1 MGSLRIYL
9 TGRLAIET
17 GQGSIIDHTRSS
29 VVERVALAVLVVER
43 HRPVAIDEIADIV
56 WEDQRPDDWSE
67 KITGGLR
74 NLSESID
81 LAMTDDIRLERSNDL
96 VRLVLPSDVWVD
108 MEHAHRSLERATAAM
123 SEGDL
128 GRAISLSTTA
138 AVIGRRPFLP
148 GVEGRWISSQRTNH
162 RANLIDGLLLRAR
175 GALRSGAADEAVRI
189 ARRALAHDPLHEP
202 TLRLLMRSLDAAG
215 NRVDA
220 LRAYEEFRVSVA
232 KHPGTSPTHETEEL
246 ASQLRAPTTAD
257 LDALTPRQSEV
268 AFLLAE
274 GLTNRQIS
282 ERLFIS
288 LQTAETHVKHILTKL
303 GLSSRSQ
310 VAALVAAQR
319 RVDPGGD

>member
-17 GQGSIIDHTRSS
+17 GQGVIVDHTQSS
-29 VVERVALAVLVVER
+29 DVERVTLALLVLER
-43 HRPVAIDEIADIV
+43 HRPVAIDEVADIL
-56 WEDQRPDDWSE
+56 WEGERPEDWSE
-67 KITGGLR
+67 QIASGLEDLR
-74 NLSESID
+74 GSID
-81 LAMTDDIRLERSNDL
+81 QLGTDDIRMERSNDL

-123 SEGDL
+123 NEGDL
-128 GRAISLSTTA
+128 DRAIALSTTA

-148 GVEGRWISSQRTNH
+148 GLEGRWISSQRANQ

-175 GALRSGAADEAVRI
+175 GALRSEAADEAVRI
-189 ARRALAHDPLHEP
+189 ARQALDRDPLHEP
-202 TLRLLMRSLDAAG
+202 ALRVLMRSLDAAG

-232 KHPGTSPTHETEEL
+232 KHPGTTPTHDTEEL
-246 ASQLRAPTTAD
+246 AAELRAPTTAD

-268 AFLLAE
+268 ALLLAE

-319 RVDPGGD
+319 RVDSSED